1 MLFTIS
7 AKNYVFLFIATVLV
21 GPAFIF
27 LPLLEIRILYW
38 GLVIVNAL
46 VLTFVGFYNSSSRLS
61 FLGGLE
67 FIIGI
72 HMSGCV
78 NLTMIYL
85 FPILFMVYCVAFFN
99 AAVGLKK
106 GKTYTERKWIEE
118 VSKYEAIQQLR

>member
-61 FLGGLE
+61 FLG
-67 FIIGI
+67 
-72 HMSGCV
+72 
-78 NLTMIYL
+78 
-85 FPILFMVYCVAFFN
+85 
-99 AAVGLKK
+99 
-106 GKTYTERKWIEE
+106 
-118 VSKYEAIQQLR
+118 